1 MSREASI
8 EKLERILGQERAS
21 SVVANAMKIAGVSD
35 LDDPTSRLRF
45 GRALCRNSGV
55 VEAIGRAISIQA
67 ILEGADE
74 SD

>member
-8 EKLERILGQERAS
+8 EKLERILGHERAS
-21 SVVANAMKIAGVSD
+21 SVIAAAMKAAGVRD

-45 GRALCRNSGV
+45 GRALCRKSGI
-55 VEAIGRAISIQA
+55 VEAIGRAITIQA

-74 SD
+74 SA